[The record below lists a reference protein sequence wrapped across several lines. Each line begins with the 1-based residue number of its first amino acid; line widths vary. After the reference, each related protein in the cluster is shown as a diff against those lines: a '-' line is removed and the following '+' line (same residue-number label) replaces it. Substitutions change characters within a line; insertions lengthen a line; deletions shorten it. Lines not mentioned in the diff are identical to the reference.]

1 MKILRIGVTGFLCWL
16 AVFALSTERAFAQ
29 AGSQGAIVVTITDT
43 SGGVVADATLTLVA
57 QQTNDMRTA
66 KAEHNGTYTFVNLP
80 IGTYSLTVEAGGY
93 ARKIYDSILV
103 QASQSTAVAAT
114 LAVGSTND
122 TVRVSGE
129 TTPVLETSSNEI
141 GTVVDIKQIEDLPLN
156 GRDLTAFS
164 TLVAGYNGTYN
175 GLPSTDQG
183 SNIDGVMGNSARM
196 KFTGNI
202 QPAVSPRLED
212 IEQMTI
218 QTDQLSLNSGFGQSS
233 TQVNFVSR
241 SGSNQFHGRAYEDF
255 RNSGLNANSWTND
268 ANGLRKNKLI
278 MNDFG
283 GSIGGPILHD
293 KLFFFGTFAMRK
305 IPGSFTATN
314 DIFTSDAQSGVFTYA
329 GTDGQTHT
337 ANVLQIAHQYNA
349 NLPNT
354 VNAEIASDFAT
365 INTATKS
372 GAVTATSNPNFDQI
386 AWLQNSPTT
395 YYYPAAR
402 LDFNPT
408 QRARMYLSWLMT
420 EQEQPA
426 VTPADFP
433 GSDFANQIA
442 GNKSKNFTA
451 SYGFDFTF
459 SPRLIN
465 QFKAGFLYDATFYAY
480 NAAPLYTKQ
489 PTVGWNYPGVN
500 TPMSGQAYNLPVS
513 TYYPIFNVSDSMTW
527 QRGRHTIQ
535 YGVSWYREQ
544 DHYWNAPSGFNNY
557 SLGLAAGDPALNAF
571 TNGGVQ
577 SLSARCQQRQPG
589 RGSAALCRADRKD
602 LLRHGLRHVQH

>member
-16 AVFALSTERAFAQ
+16 AVFALSTERAVAQ
-29 AGSQGAIVVTITDT
+29 AGSQGTIVVTVTDT

-57 QQTNDMRTA
+57 QQTNDIRTA

-93 ARKIYDSILV
+93 AKKIYDSILV
-103 QASQSTAVAAT
+103 QASQSTTVAST
-114 LAVGSTND
+114 LTVGSTND
-122 TVRVSGE
+122 IVRVSAE

-183 SNIDGVMGNSARM
+183 SNIDGVIGSSARM
-196 KFTGNI
+196 KFSGNI

-268 ANGLRKNKLI
+268 ANALRKNKLI

-314 DIFTSDAQSGVFTYA
+314 DIFTSAAQSGVFTYA

-337 ANVLQIAHQYNA
+337 ANVLQIAHQYNP

-372 GAVTATSNPNFDQI
+372 GSVTGTSNPNFNQI

-402 LDFNPT
+402 VDFNPT

-527 QRGRHTIQ
+527 QRGRHTI
-535 YGVSWYREQ
+535 
-544 DHYWNAPSGFNNY
+544 
-557 SLGLAAGDPALNAF
+557 
-571 TNGGVQ
+571 
-577 SLSARCQQRQPG
+577 
-589 RGSAALCRADRKD
+589 
-602 LLRHGLRHVQH
+602 